1 MFAEWKRVWVSALQI
16 TAALA
21 IGCVDVHAAEGSAR
35 KGADELSGKLL
46 LTGSSTMAPLMID
59 VGQRFR
65 ALYPRVQIEVQA
77 GGSGRGIS
85 DVGQGKADIGM
96 ASRALTDQESGL
108 FSFAI
113 GRDGICLV
121 IHRDNPVR
129 SLSNSQ
135 VSDLYTGKITNWSKV
150 GGRDAPI
157 RVLNPKE
164 GYASVDLFTHF
175 FKVKY
180 ADIKAHSVVGD
191 NPERIRAVIEN
202 PDSIA
207 YTSVGSAQRQ
217 AEAGAPIKLL
227 PVEGVA
233 ATQRNIRNGN
243 YPISRPLLLVTKEVP
258 AGLVKEF
265 IQFSLSSQITDIV
278 SRHDFVPYVD

>member
-1 MFAEWKRVWVSALQI
+1 
-16 TAALA
+16 
-21 IGCVDVHAAEGSAR
+21 
-35 KGADELSGKLL
+35 
-46 LTGSSTMAPLMID
+46 MAPLVTE

-65 ALYPRVQIEVQA
+65 ALHPGVRIEVQA

-85 DVGQGKADIGM
+85 DVLQGKADIGM
-96 ASRALTDQESGL
+96 ASRALTKQESGL

-121 IHRDNPVR
+121 VHKDNPVR
-129 SLSNSQ
+129 GLSNSQ
-135 VSDLYTGKITNWSKV
+135 VSDIYTGKITHWNQV
-150 GGRDAPI
+150 GGRAAPI
-157 RVLNPKE
+157 SVLNPKE

-191 NPERIRAVIEN
+191 NPERFKAVIEN
-202 PDSIA
+202 PDGIT

-217 AEAGAPIKLL
+217 ARAGAPIQLL

-233 ATQRNIRNGN
+233 ATQKNIRNGN
-243 YPISRPLLLVTKEVP
+243 YPISRPLLLLTREVP
-258 AGLVKEF
+258 AGLVREF

-278 SRHDFVPYVD
+278 TRHDFVPYLD